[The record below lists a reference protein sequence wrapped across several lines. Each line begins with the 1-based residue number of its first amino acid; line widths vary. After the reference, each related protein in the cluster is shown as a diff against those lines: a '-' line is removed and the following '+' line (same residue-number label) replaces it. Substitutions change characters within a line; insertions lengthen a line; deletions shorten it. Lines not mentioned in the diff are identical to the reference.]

1 MNVDDDIHGYLEHF
15 GIKGMKWGVRKE
27 SGIGVSKK
35 VEKSARK
42 DAEEFARARAF
53 HGDGA
58 GTRRKLIKQTVEGK
72 SKQSADY
79 KKAFDHHLGRQDS
92 AKHVE
97 KAVSERKRIDRTVKT
112 KQRAGFI
119 ARKFTGEMGTQAAFT
134 AAALGGVAFLA
145 SPKGR
150 SILNNTMNR
159 GRGAANRVT
168 NSRAQ
173 RRGADFLTDYLSRN
187 G

>member
-1 MNVDDDIHGYLEHF
+1 MEVDNDIHGFLEHF

-35 VEKSARK
+35 VEKDARK
-42 DAEEFARARAF
+42 DAAEFARARAF
-53 HGDGA
+53 HGEGA
-58 GTRRKLIKQTVEGK
+58 GTRRKLIKQTVESK
-72 SKQSADY
+72 SKNADY
-79 KKAFDHHLGRQDS
+79 KKAFDHHLGQQDQ

-97 KAVSERKRIDRTVKT
+97 KAVSERKRIDRTTKT

-134 AAALGGVAFLA
+134 AAALGGAAFLA

-150 SILNNTMNR
+150 AMMNSVVNR
-159 GRGAANRVT
+159 GRGAADKVVND
-168 NSRAQ
+168 
-173 RRGADFLTDYLSRN
+173 RRRKQGADFLTDYLRRN